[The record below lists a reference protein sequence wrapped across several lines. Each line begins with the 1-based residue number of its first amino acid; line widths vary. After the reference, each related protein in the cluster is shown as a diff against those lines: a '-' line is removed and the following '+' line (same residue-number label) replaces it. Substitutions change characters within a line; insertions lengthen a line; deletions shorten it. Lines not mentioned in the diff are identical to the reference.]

1 MVPAVFSLFHLPG
14 WCITLGFPHECSLI
28 SANNNFGI
36 FLGIILALLIIVF
49 FPLIFLPYLNSFFRD
64 VLEKVSTAKY
74 FAE

>member
-1 MVPAVFSLFHLPG
+1 MNVLLSQQIIILEF
-14 WCITLGFPHECSLI
+14 
-28 SANNNFGI
+28 
-36 FLGIILALLIIVF
+36 FLGIILALLIIGF